1 MSVLK
6 KLSGE
11 AAAAVL
17 GWAGGR
23 QRVPGEEAASRRDT
37 RQAAGGWVQA
47 PGLGAEDARTHTH
60 GHTRT
65 DTRARAQPQTH
76 ARPRARGPRPPGR
89 EKSRD
94 AKWGRCSKDPND
106 VKIQSLST
114 I

>member
-60 GHTRT
+60 
-65 DTRARAQPQTH
+65 TRAHTHRH
-76 ARPRARGPRPPGR
+76 ARARTATDARPAPRPRPQATR
-89 EKSRD
+89 EREVE
-94 AKWGRCSKDPND
+94 RCKMGQVFQGSK
-106 VKIQSLST
+106 
-114 I
+114 

>member
-1 MSVLK
+1 M
-6 KLSGE
+6 
-11 AAAAVL
+11 L

-37 RQAAGGWVQA
+37 RQAAGGWVPA
-47 PGLGAEDARTHTH
+47 PGLGAQDARTHTH

-65 DTRARAQPQTH
+65 DTRARAQPQAH
-76 ARPRARGPRPPGR
+76 ARPLARGPRPPR
-89 EKSRD
+89 SKKSRD
-94 AKWGRCSKDPND
+94 ARRGRCSKDPND